1 MALKVGRK
9 PVGFLSQRQFLAA
22 FAKKVFLTL
31 IQLNNNYSSVEN

>member
-22 FAKKVFLTL
+22 FAKKSVFDFNTA
-31 IQLNNNYSSVEN
+31 